1 MKTKKSSRKK
11 NPEKEKMLQELWQMY
26 KSNDD
31 KSAKEKLIL
40 NYLPLVKYIAGRMAI
55 NMPSHIDS
63 DDLIS
68 SGVIGLV
75 KAIERY
81 DLECG
86 TQFET
91 YATTRIKGSILDEL
105 RALDWVPR
113 SVRGKAKMLQKVYAS
128 LEEKLGRP
136 ATDEEVAAHLEI
148 SESELQEWIDYA
160 TPTTLVS
167 LNAVL
172 NSGDDDKPL
181 QVIDTLEDY
190 KHKSPVAASEQ
201 KELQGF
207 LADSIND
214 LSVQEKMVVILYYYE
229 GLMLKEIGEIL
240 GVSES
245 RVSQV
250 HTKAML
256 RLKGKLSQRTKDHIE
271 NYIEVTH

>member
-1 MKTKKSSRKK
+1 MKVKRYVRKKDPESKQQIEDLWRQFKENCDVKTKD
-11 NPEKEKMLQELWQMY
+11 M
-26 KSNDD
+26 
-31 KSAKEKLIL
+31 LIL
-40 NYLPLVKYIAGRMAI
+40 HYLPLVKYIAGRMAI

-81 DLECG
+81 DLNCG
-86 TQFET
+86 TLFET
-91 YATTRIKGSILDEL
+91 YATTRIKGAILDEL
-105 RALDWVPR
+105 RSLDWVPR
-113 SVRGKAKMLQKVYAS
+113 SVRGRARILEKVYAT

-136 ATDEEVAAHLEI
+136 ATDEEVAQYLEI
-148 SESELQEWIDYA
+148 TEEELAEWIKYA
-160 TPTTLVS
+160 TPTPIVS
-167 LNAVL
+167 LNTIL
-172 NSGDDDKPL
+172 NTGDDDKPL
-181 QVIDTLEDY
+181 QVIDTLEDS
-190 KHKSPVAASEQ
+190 KNKSPLSVSEQ

-207 LADSIND
+207 LAECIND
-214 LSVQEKMVVILYYYE
+214 LNTQEKMVVILYYYE

-256 RLKGKLSQRTKDHIE
+256 RLKGKLSHRTKD
-271 NYIEVTH
+271 YIGVAHSL

>member
-1 MKTKKSSRKK
+1 MNTKKTARKK
-11 NPEKEKMLQELWQMY
+11 NPEKEKILQELWREY
-26 KSNDD
+26 KDNGDR
-31 KSAKEKLIL
+31 KAKEKLIL
-40 NYLPLVKYIAGRMAI
+40 NYLPLVKYIAGRMAV

-91 YATTRIKGSILDEL
+91 YATTRVKGSILDEL
-105 RALDWVPR
+105 RSLDWVPR
-113 SVRGKAKMLQKVYAS
+113 SVRGKAKTLQKVYAA
-128 LEEKLGRP
+128 LEEELGRP
-136 ATDEEVAAHLEI
+136 ATDEEVAAHLQI
-148 SESELQEWIDYA
+148 TESELQEWIAYA

-181 QVIDTLEDY
+181 QVIDTLEDS
-190 KHKSPVAASEQ
+190 KNKSPLSNTEQ

-214 LSVQEKMVVILYYYE
+214 LSTQEKMVVVLYYYE

-256 RLKGKLSQRTKDHIE
+256 RLKGKLSQRTKDYIE
-271 NYIEVTH
+271 DYIEVSQ